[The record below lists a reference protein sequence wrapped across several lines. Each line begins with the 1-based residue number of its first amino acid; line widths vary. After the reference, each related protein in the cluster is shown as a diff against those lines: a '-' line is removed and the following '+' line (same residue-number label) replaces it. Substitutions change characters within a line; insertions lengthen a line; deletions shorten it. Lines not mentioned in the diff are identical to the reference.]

1 MNALRGAATVLFT
14 LFFAPGISMSA
25 ETAIPA
31 GCRLAADDP
40 LRAEVNRVM
49 REGTEFELRQKAA
62 LQDKVSRLGQA
73 KGWTKAE
80 EDAYLKKVV
89 FVGNNE
95 SWDQTLELVAAFV
108 RVCEEQND
116 GNQRAEA
123 VRLFREMY
131 LVEEK
136 QWRAIHDRVD
146 RELDAA
152 NGNSGR

>member
-1 MNALRGAATVLFT
+1 MNALRGAVVVLLT
-14 LFFAPGISMSA
+14 LLFFPGIAASA
-25 ETAIPA
+25 EAAIAA

-49 REGTEFELRQKAA
+49 REGTEFELQQKAA

-73 KGWTKAE
+73 RGWTKAE

-131 LVEEK
+131 LIEEK

-152 NGNSGR
+152 NRDPGR